1 MALKTAFEKGFRR
14 FDMAERTPELENVRK
29 LAEFNGL
36 VNEYKAKNNGKYKK
50 KPVMADVCSITGFY
64 IDKALSAYVVKQL
77 LYCFVGV
84 FCVVEQCYE
93 FASYYHSCG
102 VG

>member
-1 MALKTAFEKGFRR
+1 
-14 FDMAERTPELENVRK
+14 
-29 LAEFNGL
+29 
-36 VNEYKAKNNGKYKK
+36 
-50 KPVMADVCSITGFY
+50 MADVCSITGFY
-64 IDKALSAYVVKQL
+64 FDKALSAYVVKQL